1 MPAPGGY
8 RDKKTS
14 AKSKTSSAARGLRYE
29 NRRNR
34 ERMLRSHLDGT
45 PCPCGV
51 GADGGPGCICR
62 RAGYALLE
70 YRNPDLNPDGMPS
83 RRTTRSFAVEGA

>member
-14 AKSKTSSAARGLRYE
+14 AKSKTSSAARGLGDE
-29 NRRNR
+29 HRRNR
-34 ERMLRSHLDGT
+34 ERMLRNHIDGT

-51 GADGGPGCICR
+51 GTDGGPGCICR
-62 RAGYALLE
+62 RAGYALPM
-70 YRNPDLNPDGMPS
+70 YRHPALNP
-83 RRTTRSFAVEGA
+83 